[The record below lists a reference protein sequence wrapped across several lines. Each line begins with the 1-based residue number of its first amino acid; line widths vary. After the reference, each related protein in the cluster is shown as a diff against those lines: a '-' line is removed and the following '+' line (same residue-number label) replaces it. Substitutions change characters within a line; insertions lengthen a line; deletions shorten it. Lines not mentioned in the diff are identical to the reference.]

1 MATFGTV
8 TATQPHNPNK
18 DIEVAQPPNDGISSM
33 CFNPKANFL
42 VATSWDNQVRCWEI
56 QGNGA
61 SVPKAG
67 TAHDQPVLCSAWKD
81 DGTTVFSGGC
91 DKQAKMW
98 PLMSGGAAST
108 VGVHDAPISKMA
120 WIGEMNLLVTASWD
134 KTIKYWDTRQAT
146 PAHTQALP
154 ERPYGLSVRHPL
166 MVVATADR
174 HIIVYNLASPQTE
187 YKRVISPLKY
197 QTRCVATFPDKSG
210 YLVGSIE
217 GRVAVQHVEENQQQK
232 NFTFKCHRDGN
243 DIYAVNSID
252 FHPQFGTF
260 TTAGSDGAYNFWD
273 KDSKQR
279 LKAMQRC
286 SLPISCSAFNHD
298 GTIFAYAVSYDW
310 SKGAESHNPAVN
322 KNYIL
327 LHATQESELAT
338 LPPPVTSQSPS
349 RCSSYGHL
357 LLACSGLVAALAR
370 CDLRPDVSTHLR
382 KGPVTA
388 TWHATAT
395 DGVAARASALPAL
408 RARHATRGASLRVR
422 ASTPVD
428 YDSSQD
434 ATETEEE
441 GGESGALSIERI
453 LKQAADA
460 YQSEDEAAVATV
472 EAQLRAMEADR
483 QGLAERLESL
493 TAEISTAKDR
503 FLRLNADFDNF
514 RKRSE
519 REKLAMAATVRSDV
533 VEALLPMIDSFERAK
548 DGVKADTEAER
559 KIDGAYQGIYRQ
571 FVEVLRGL
579 GVAAV
584 ETVGKEFDPN
594 VHDAIMREDSTEHPE
609 GVVIQEFRKGFVIG
623 DKLIR
628 PAMVKVSAGP
638 GPAGA
643 GDAAAD
649 GAAAGDDGVSEG
661 SDAEAGEKSE

>member
-108 VGVHDAPISKMA
+108 VGVHDAPICKMA
-120 WIGEMNLLVTASWD
+120 WIAEMNLLVTASWD

-197 QTRCVATFPDKSG
+197 QTRCVATFPDRSG

-260 TTAGSDGAYNFWD
+260 ATTGSDGAYNFWD

-298 GTIFAYAVSYDW
+298 GTIFGYAVSYDW
-310 SKGAESHNPAVN
+310 SKGAENHNPAVN

-327 LHATQESELAT
+327 LHATQESEVKAK
-338 LPPPVTSQSPS
+338 P
-349 RCSSYGHL
+349 
-357 LLACSGLVAALAR
+357 
-370 CDLRPDVSTHLR
+370 
-382 KGPVTA
+382 K
-388 TWHATAT
+388 
-395 DGVAARASALPAL
+395 
-408 RARHATRGASLRVR
+408 GASLRVR

-441 GGESGALSIERI
+441 GAESAPHSIERI

-548 DGVKADTEAER
+548 DGVKAESEAEK

-594 VHDAIMREDSTEHPE
+594 VHDAIMREDSTEFPE

-628 PAMVKVSAGP
+628 PSMVKVSAGP
-638 GPAGA
+638 GPAGDA
-643 GDAAAD
+643 AAAD
-649 GAAAGDDGVSEG
+649 GAAAGAAEGASDGSE
-661 SDAEAGEKSE
+661 AEGGEKSE

>member
-108 VGVHDAPISKMA
+108 VGVHDAPICKMA
-120 WIGEMNLLVTASWD
+120 WIAEMSLLVTASWD

-154 ERPYGLSVRHPL
+154 ERPYALSVRHPL

-197 QTRCVATFPDKSG
+197 QTRCVATFPDRSG

-260 TTAGSDGAYNFWD
+260 ATTGSDGAYNFWD

-298 GTIFAYAVSYDW
+298 GTIFGYAVSYDW
-310 SKGAESHNPAVN
+310 SKGAENHNPAVN

-327 LHATQESELAT
+327 LHATQESERSPGAISAVETYLKLRMAQA
-338 LPPPVTSQSPS
+338 LSGSASVVSQFAVP
-349 RCSSYGHL
+349 
-357 LLACSGLVAALAR
+357 AA
-370 CDLRPDVSTHLR
+370 DVSTHLR
-382 KGPVTA
+382 KGPVAA

-441 GGESGALSIERI
+441 GTDSAAVSIERI

-493 TAEISTAKDR
+493 TTEISSAKDR

-548 DGVKADTEAER
+548 DSVKAETEAEK

-594 VHDAIMREDSTEHPE
+594 VHDAIMREDSTEFPE
-609 GVVIQEFRKGFVIG
+609 GVVTQEFRKGFVIG
-623 DKLIR
+623 EKLIR
-628 PAMVKVSAGP
+628 PSMVKVSAGP
-638 GPAGA
+638 GPSGA
-643 GDAAAD
+643 GEAAAAD
-649 GAAAGDDGVSEG
+649 GAAAAGDGVSDGSEAEG
-661 SDAEAGEKSE
+661 GEKSE

>member
-1 MATFGTV
+1 MLLRSLLSLPFS
-8 TATQPHNPNK
+8 Q
-18 DIEVAQPPNDGISSM
+18 
-33 CFNPKANFL
+33 
-42 VATSWDNQVRCWEI
+42 
-56 QGNGA
+56 
-61 SVPKAG
+61 
-67 TAHDQPVLCSAWKD
+67 VLCSAWKD
-81 DGTTVFSGGC
+81 DGMTVFSGGC

-108 VGVHDAPISKMA
+108 VGVHDAPICKMA
-120 WIGEMNLLVTASWD
+120 WIAEMSLLVTASWD

-154 ERPYGLSVRHPL
+154 ERPYALSVRHPL

-197 QTRCVATFPDKSG
+197 QTRCVATFPDRSG

-260 TTAGSDGAYNFWD
+260 ATTGSDGAYNFWD

-298 GTIFAYAVSYDW
+298 GTIFGYAVSYDW
-310 SKGAESHNPAVN
+310 MA
-322 KNYIL
+322 
-327 LHATQESELAT
+327 
-338 LPPPVTSQSPS
+338 
-349 RCSSYGHL
+349 
-357 LLACSGLVAALAR
+357 
-370 CDLRPDVSTHLR
+370 
-382 KGPVTA
+382 A

-395 DGVAARASALPAL
+395 EGVAARASALPAL
-408 RARHATRGASLRVR
+408 RARHATRGATLRAR

-441 GGESGALSIERI
+441 GAESAPHSIERI

-483 QGLAERLESL
+483 KGLADRLESL
-493 TAEISTAKDR
+493 TTELSTAKDR

-548 DGVKADTEAER
+548 DSVKAETEAEK

-571 FVEVLRGL
+571 FVEMLRGL

-594 VHDAIMREDSTEHPE
+594 VHDAIMREDSTEFPE
-609 GVVIQEFRKGFVIG
+609 GVVTQEFRKGFVIG
-623 DKLIR
+623 EKLIR
-628 PAMVKVSAGP
+628 PSMVKVSAGP

-643 GDAAAD
+643 GEAAAAD
-649 GAAAGDDGVSEG
+649 GAAAAAGDGVSDGSEAEG
-661 SDAEAGEKSE
+661 GEKSE